1 MAQKKIYHEEF
12 KIQAMKPGGEIGCSN
27 ATIEPGGALHFQIM
41 YLPLFDFS
49 FTGSFI
55 LIHFLIS
62 LLYNYSFRCV
72 RIFSQ
77 HSTD

>member
-1 MAQKKIYHEEF
+1 MAQKKIYNEEF
-12 KIQAMKPGGEIGCSN
+12 KIQAVKPGGEIRCSN
-27 ATIEPGGALHFQIM
+27 AAIEPGGALHFLIM

-49 FTGSFI
+49 FAGSFI

-62 LLYNYSFRCV
+62 LLYNYGFRCV

>member
-1 MAQKKIYHEEF
+1 MAQKKIYNEEF
-12 KIQAMKPGGEIGCSN
+12 KIQAVKPGGEIGCSN

-49 FTGSFI
+49 FAGSFI